1 MRRHGRASCS
11 AQEGRDHD
19 RRRRPSTRPGGWP
32 GRVWLALT
40 LCVRASYTFPSGRPG
55 DTPPAFVFTTG
66 PRPEHRPET
75 DGNNQPAGRSEE
87 QKSELQSLKSISY
100 AVFCLKTQKRHIT
113 KHNSNKE

>member
-66 PRPEHRPET
+66 PRPEHRPE
-75 DGNNQPAGRSEE
+75 RSEE
-87 QKSELQSLKSISY
+87 HTSELQSLMHISF
-100 AVFCLKTQKRHIT
+100 AVFCLKQKKTT
-113 KHNSNKE
+113 KKK